1 MFSKLDS
8 DDAYWLAF
16 WALVALVLMTLI
28 ISVASTF
35 IHSNATSA
43 ETVRLLAGRGA
54 SPQEIK
60 CLVEDL
66 NSKPTLAVMCAQLKP
81 AATAASQ

>member
-8 DDAYWLAF
+8 DAAYWLSF
-16 WALVALVLMTLI
+16 WSLVALVL
-28 ISVASTF
+28 VALVIGVSATF

-43 ETVRLLAGRGA
+43 ETVRMLAARGA

-60 CLVEDL
+60 CLIEDL
-66 NSKPTLAVMCAQLKP
+66 NSKPTLAVMCAQIKP